1 MNEEILKSI
10 QLRPNMINVDKELL
24 KDMIDDAISDV
35 KDYINYKEYEVIPDS
50 LKSIVK
56 KIVIGNVNRIGYE
69 GESSHSFSGV
79 SVSFAE
85 ILSKDDIRKI
95 KRYRRLPTYGIDE

>member
-10 QLRPNMINVDKELL
+10 LLRPNIASVDANLL

-35 KDYINYKEYEVIPDS
+35 IDYINYKENENIPNN

-56 KIVIGNVNRIGYE
+56 KIVIGNINRISHE

-85 ILSKDDIRKI
+85 ILSKDDIRKL
-95 KRYRRLPTYGIDE
+95 KRYRRLPVYGANE